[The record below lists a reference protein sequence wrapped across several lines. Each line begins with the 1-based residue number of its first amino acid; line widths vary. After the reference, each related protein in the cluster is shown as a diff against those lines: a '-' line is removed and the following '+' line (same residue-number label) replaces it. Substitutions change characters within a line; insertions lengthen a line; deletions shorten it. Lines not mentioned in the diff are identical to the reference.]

1 MTIHS
6 VQHVKRTCKTNSCD
20 VTLLTSEVSD
30 NTTSQDV
37 GRPIKRFLSR
47 SRFFFQQ
54 SLWSAVNRRLNIMW
68 FLTINLKKL
77 LCALPSCKITTQSSV
92 KTVQTHSRVHAPC
105 VRAAKFSNLYTP
117 HTPTASCQCSC
128 RQLNSHET
136 HFQWDSDHDCLS
148 QQRAVA
154 PLPARCHQHSD
165 KTPGTNLTGFHN
177 LPRPLQVSRSSAGD
191 QQVASRA
198 AQASIL

>member
-1 MTIHS
+1 MLWLCYGYK
-6 VQHVKRTCKTNSCD
+6 QRVKDHLASINYSREAPLFTSKLENYNTVKCKSRSN
-20 VTLLTSEVSD
+20 TLL
-30 NTTSQDV
+30 
-37 GRPIKRFLSR
+37 L
-47 SRFFFQQ
+47 
-54 SLWSAVNRRLNIMW
+54 
-68 FLTINLKKL
+68 
-77 LCALPSCKITTQSSV
+77 QSSP
-92 KTVQTHSRVHAPC
+92 TFTLHTRPH
-105 VRAAKFSNLYTP
+105 P
-117 HTPTASCQCSC
+117 HTHIPPQASCQCSC

-165 KTPGTNLTGFHN
+165 KTPGTNLSGFHN
-177 LPRPLQVSRSSAGD
+177 LPRPLQVSRGSAGD